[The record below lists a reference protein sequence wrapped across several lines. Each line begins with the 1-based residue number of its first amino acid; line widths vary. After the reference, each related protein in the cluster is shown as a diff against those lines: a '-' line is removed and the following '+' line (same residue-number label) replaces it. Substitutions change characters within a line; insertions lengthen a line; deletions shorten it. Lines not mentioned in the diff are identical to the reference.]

1 MSRNL
6 PILLHVGFNN
16 LIVVD
21 QIVGLFDYSSKPMK
35 DLVKTAIEEKPRSV
49 IKVSKGRRIL
59 TLIILT
65 GDRYVL
71 SAIPKKILCSRLGL
85 DEEYKI
91 EESNP
96 TRSLPKK
103 TPVKPSVR
111 NNGSPG
117 LREETHNSIGGEED
131 DGKSSESSNN

>member
-1 MSRNL
+1 MSKNL
-6 PILLHVGFNN
+6 PVLLHVGFNN

-59 TLIILT
+59 TLIVLT

-71 SAIPKKILCSRLGL
+71 SAIPKKTLCSRLGL
-85 DEEYKI
+85 DEEYRI

-103 TPVKPSVR
+103 TPIKSSVR

-117 LREETHNSIGGEED
+117 LREEANNSTGCEED
-131 DGKSSESSNN
+131 DGKPSEPSNN